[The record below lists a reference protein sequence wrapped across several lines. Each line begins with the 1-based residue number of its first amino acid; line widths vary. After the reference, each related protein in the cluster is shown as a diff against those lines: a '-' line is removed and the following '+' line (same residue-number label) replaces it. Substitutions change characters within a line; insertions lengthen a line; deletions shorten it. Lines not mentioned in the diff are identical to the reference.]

1 MKSKI
6 LAVFFVAVVVAAVA
20 APSRAQYSQPPRKQ
34 SQSWGTQQQEHR
46 LEIFGYGGYAW
57 TGSIDAWYGAYSG
70 ELDVKDSG
78 IWGIEADIT
87 VRPDAQLVL
96 LYSRQDSKI
105 TFGYGGTK
113 LSEGDVAIEH
123 WQIGGM
129 SGVRK
134 GKVMPFGMF
143 TLGGTRVVPEWT
155 GADSDDV
162 WKFSII
168 LGLGAKIYINE
179 KIGLRVQ
186 GRMPWIIVDGG
197 AYLGC
202 GGGGCYT
209 SFGGSGIVQGDVS
222 GGLFVMF

>member
-1 MKSKI
+1 MRSKI
-6 LAVFFVAVVVAAVA
+6 LGVFFLTVMVAAVA
-20 APSRAQYSQPPRKQ
+20 SSAWAQYGKPPRKE

-57 TGSIDAWYGAYSG
+57 TSSIDAWYGAYSG
-70 ELDVKDSG
+70 EFDVKDSA
-78 IWGIEADIT
+78 IWGIEADIN
-87 VRPDAQLVL
+87 VRPGAQLVL
-96 LYSRQDSKI
+96 LYSRQDSEA
-105 TFGYGGTK
+105 TFGYH
-113 LSEGDVAIEH
+113 DVDTIAGNIAVEH

-129 SGVRK
+129 SGVQK

-143 TLGGTRVVPEWT
+143 TLGGTRIIPDFA
-155 GADSDDV
+155 GATSDDL

-168 LGLGAKIYINE
+168 FGLGAKFYVSE
-179 KIGLRVQ
+179 KIGLRIQ

-197 AYLGC
+197 AYMGC
-202 GGGGCYT
+202 GGRGCYT

>member
-6 LAVFFVAVVVAAVA
+6 VWLFVAVALAAVVSTPA
-20 APSRAQYSQPPRKQ
+20 GAQYGKPPRKQ
-34 SQSWGTQQQEHR
+34 SQSWGAQAQEHR
-46 LEIFGYGGYAW
+46 VEVFGYGGYAW

-70 ELDVKDSG
+70 ELDIEDSG
-78 IWGIEADIT
+78 FWGIEADIN
-87 VRPDAQLVL
+87 VRPGAQLVL
-96 LYSRQDSKI
+96 LYNRQDSKI
-105 TFGYGGTK
+105 TFGYGGAN
-113 LSEGDVAIEH
+113 LAEGNVAIEQ

-129 SGVRK
+129 SGVQK

-143 TLGGTRVVPEWT
+143 TLGGARIIPDWD
-155 GADSDDV
+155 GATSDDV

-168 LGLGAKIYINE
+168 FGLGAKIYINE
-179 KIGLRVQ
+179 KIGLRIQ

-197 AYLGC
+197 AYMGC

-209 SFGGSGIVQGDVS
+209 SFGGAGMVQGDVS